1 VAAFYLSKILGTGVV
16 PDAFQVRA
24 ADFGSHVALIPSNAD
39 GTPKHA
45 GRWALV
51 VTPTSAGRT
60 TGPEMVFLAEAP
72 LDSTLGSLFTG
83 PQLAQAQAAVQT
95 RFGITPDV
103 SPTRT
108 LRDFLS
114 EVGSAVQ
121 PGFRIEQLG
130 VAA

>member
-1 VAAFYLSKILGTGVV
+1 VAAFYLSKIIGTGSMQD
-16 PDAFQVRA
+16 PYRVRA

-60 TGPEMVFLAEAP
+60 IGPEMVALAEAP
-72 LDSTLGSLFTG
+72 LDSTLGSLGTAL
-83 PQLAQAQAAVQT
+83 QLAQVQAAVQT
-95 RFGITPDV
+95 RFGVSPDV
-103 SPTRT
+103 SPGRT

-114 EVGSAVQ
+114 EVGAAVQ
-121 PGFRIEQLG
+121 PGFQIGQLD

>member
-1 VAAFYLSKILGTGVV
+1 MPAFYLSKIIGTGSMQD
-16 PDAFQVRA
+16 PFRTRA
-24 ADFGSHVALIPSNAD
+24 GDFGSHVALIPSNPD

-51 VTPTSAGRT
+51 VTPSSIGRT
-60 TGPEMVFLAEAP
+60 TGSEMVFLAEAP

-114 EVGSAVQ
+114 EVGAAVQ
-121 PGFRIEQLG
+121 PGFQIEQLD